1 MKTMTLPDGWQ
12 IVSEVSRAPD
22 ELLARFRRLS
32 TGPVCDALGRFAA
45 MDYQIKPLDPQMELV
60 GSALTVW
67 TRPCDN
73 IAIYKALEMAQP
85 NDVLVIATN
94 GYTTNSVSGEL
105 TTLVGRA
112 RGLAGMVIDGMVRDS
127 QEIIEIG
134 LPVFARGLTPNS
146 PFKDGPAKIN
156 VPVTCGGISVTP
168 GDIVV
173 GDADGV
179 VVVPQESAEATL
191 ERVAAI
197 HAKEAAIRAE
207 IEAGEIIPRN
217 MARLLREKGL

>member
-1 MKTMTLPDGWQ
+1 MTLPDGWQ
-12 IVSEVSRAPD
+12 VVSEVSRAPD
-22 ELLARFRRLS
+22 ELLARFRGLG

-146 PFKDGPAKIN
+146 PFKDGPARIN

-191 ERVAAI
+191 EQVAAI

>member
-1 MKTMTLPDGWQ
+1 MTQPEGWE
-12 IVSEVSRAPD
+12 IVTNVPRIAD
-22 ELLARFRRLS
+22 DIVARFRGLS

-45 MDYQIKPLDPQMELV
+45 MDYQIKPLDPSLQMA

-73 IAIYKALEMAQP
+73 IAIYRALEMAQP
-85 NDVLVIATN
+85 GDILVIATR
-94 GYTTNSVSGEL
+94 GHTANSVWGEL
-105 TTLVGRA
+105 TTLIGKK
-112 RGLAGMVIDGMVRDS
+112 RGLAGMVTDGVVRDS

-134 LPVFARGLTPNS
+134 FPIFASGLSPNS

-156 VPVTCGGISVTP
+156 VPVTCGGITVRP

-179 VVVPQESAEATL
+179 VVVPQEMAEQVL
-191 ERVAAI
+191 GRVDAI
-197 HAKEAAIRAE
+197 HAKEASIRAE
-207 IEAGEIIPRN
+207 IEAGQPIPSN
-217 MARLLREKGL
+217 MARLLRDMGL

>member
-1 MKTMTLPDGWQ
+1 MTLPEGWE
-12 IVSEVSRAPD
+12 IITDVTRAPD
-22 ELLARFRRLS
+22 ELLERFRGLGS
-32 TGPVCDALGRFAA
+32 GPVCDALGRFAA
-45 MDYQIKPLDPQMELV
+45 MDYQIKPLDPTMELV

-73 IAIYKALEMAQP
+73 MAIYRALEMARP

-94 GYTTNSVSGEL
+94 GHTTNSIWGEL

-112 RGLAGMVIDGMVRDS
+112 RGLAGMVTDGMVRDS
-127 QEIIEIG
+127 REIIEIG
-134 LPVFARGLTPNS
+134 LPIFARGLTPNS

-156 VPVTCGGISVTP
+156 VPVTCGGISVSP
-168 GDIVV
+168 GDILV

-179 VVVPQESAEATL
+179 VIVPQALAEAIL

-197 HAKEAAIRAE
+197 HDKEAAIRAE
-207 IEAGEIIPRN
+207 IEAGEVIPRN

>member
-1 MKTMTLPDGWQ
+1 MTLPEGWQ
-12 IVSEVSRAPD
+12 IVPEITRAPD
-22 ELLARFRRLS
+22 ELLARFRGLG

-45 MDYQIKPLDPQMELV
+45 MDFQIKPLDPHMNLV

-73 IAIYKALEMAQP
+73 VAIYKALEMAQP
-85 NDVLVIATN
+85 NDVLVIATH
-94 GYTTNSVSGEL
+94 GYTTNSVWGEL

-112 RGLAGMVIDGMVRDS
+112 RGLAGMVTDGMVRDS
-127 QEIIEIG
+127 REIIEIG
-134 LPVFARGLTPNS
+134 LPIFARGLTPNS

-156 VPVTCGGISVTP
+156 VPVTCGGVTVNP
-168 GDIVV
+168 GDILV
-173 GDADGV
+173 GDVDGV
-179 VVVPQESAEATL
+179 TVVPQDSAEAVL

-197 HAKEAAIRAE
+197 QAKEAGIRAE

-217 MARLLREKGL
+217 MARLLRDMGL

>member
-1 MKTMTLPDGWQ
+1 MTLPEGWE
-12 IVSEVSRAPD
+12 IINDVARAPD
-22 ELLARFRRLS
+22 ELLDRFHGLG

-45 MDYQIKPLDPQMELV
+45 MDYQIKPLDPNMELV

-73 IAIYKALEMAQP
+73 MAIYKALEMAQP

-94 GYTTNSVSGEL
+94 GHTTNSVWGEL

-112 RGLAGMVIDGMVRDS
+112 RGLAGMVTDGTVRDS
-127 QEIIEIG
+127 REIIEIG
-134 LPVFARGLTPNS
+134 LPLFAQGLTPNS
-146 PFKDGPAKIN
+146 PFKNGPAKIN
-156 VPVTCGGISVTP
+156 VPVTCGGIGVSP

-173 GDADGV
+173 GDADGI
-179 VVVPQESAEATL
+179 VVVPLESAETTL

-197 HAKEAAIRAE
+197 HAKESAIRAE
-207 IEAGEIIPRN
+207 IEAGEIIPRG
-217 MARLLREKGL
+217 MARLLREMGL

>member
-1 MKTMTLPDGWQ
+1 MTLPEGWQ
-12 IVSEVSRAPD
+12 VVSEVSRSPE
-22 ELLARFRRLS
+22 ELLSRFRGLGS
-32 TGPVCDALGRFAA
+32 GPVCDALGRFAA
-45 MDYQIKPLDPQMELV
+45 LDYQIKPLHPSMELV

-73 IAIYKALEMAQP
+73 LAVYKALEMAQP

-94 GYTTNSVSGEL
+94 GYTTNSVWGEL

-112 RGLAGMVIDGMVRDS
+112 RGLAGMVTDGMVRDS
-127 QEIIEIG
+127 REIIEIG
-134 LPVFARGLTPNS
+134 LPIFARGLTPNS

-156 VPVTCGGISVTP
+156 VPVVCGGVSVQP
-168 GDIVV
+168 GDILVA
-173 GDADGV
+173 DADGV
-179 VVVPQESAEATL
+179 VVVPQQQAEPVL
-191 ERVAAI
+191 ERVAAV

-207 IEAGEIIPRN
+207 IEAGAVIPGN

>member
-1 MKTMTLPDGWQ
+1 MTLPEGWQ
-12 IVSEVSRAPD
+12 IITDVSRASD
-22 ELLARFRRLS
+22 DTVARFRGLS

-45 MDYQIKPLDPQMELV
+45 MDYQIKPLDPGIQMA

-85 NDVLVIATN
+85 GDILVIATQ
-94 GYTTNSVSGEL
+94 GYTTNSVWGEL
-105 TTLVGRA
+105 TTLIGKK
-112 RGLAGMVIDGMVRDS
+112 RGLAGMVTDGVVRDS
-127 QEIIEIG
+127 HEIIDIG
-134 LPVFARGLTPNS
+134 LPVFASGLNPNS

-156 VPVTCGGISVTP
+156 VPVMCGGITVRP

-179 VVVPQESAEATL
+179 VVVPQEMAEQVL
-191 ERVAAI
+191 GQVDAI
-197 HAKEAAIRAE
+197 QAKEASIRAE
-207 IEAGEIIPRN
+207 IEAGQPIPSN
-217 MARLLREKGL
+217 MARLLRDMGL

>member
-1 MKTMTLPDGWQ
+1 MTLPEGWE
-12 IVSEVSRAPD
+12 IITDVARAPD
-22 ELLARFRRLS
+22 ELLERFRGLG
-32 TGPVCDALGRFAA
+32 TGPVCDAQGRFAA
-45 MDYQIKPLDPQMELV
+45 MDYQIKPLDPNMDLL

-73 IAIYKALEMAQP
+73 IAIYRALEMAQP

-94 GYTTNSVSGEL
+94 GHTTNSVWGEL

-112 RGLAGMVIDGMVRDS
+112 RGLAGMVTDGTVRDS
-127 QEIIEIG
+127 REIIEIG
-134 LPVFARGLTPNS
+134 LPIFARGLTPNS

-156 VPVTCGGISVTP
+156 VPVICGGIGVSP
-168 GDIVV
+168 GDIVI

-197 HAKEAAIRAE
+197 HDKEAAIRAE
-207 IEAGEIIPRN
+207 IEAGEIIPHN